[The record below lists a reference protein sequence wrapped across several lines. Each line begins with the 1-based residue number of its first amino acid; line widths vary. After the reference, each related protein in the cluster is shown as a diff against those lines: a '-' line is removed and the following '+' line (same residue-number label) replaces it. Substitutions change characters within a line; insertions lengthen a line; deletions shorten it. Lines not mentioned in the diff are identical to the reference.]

1 MSPCLKLWAHV
12 EQFVASHRTF
22 SRRCS
27 CLWYLVDGMGPV
39 HSCSLNCFWLQVM
52 WLSRGS
58 VCQCCISVWHTVL
71 GMPWRRKPNRT
82 AHSAY
87 GSAENLTATCVSVCC
102 AAFTK
107 GAHSLSLQSEVD
119 SFTSLLGDSAK
130 LLRPSPVHRDAS
142 WEVDLGRDCEGF
154 SSFSPRRLCGC
165 FECHSLGRTARKTDS
180 YLCPSKCFQN
190 IFLGSLGPEYF
201 E

>member
-1 MSPCLKLWAHV
+1 MIEQRECLPVLH
-12 EQFVASHRTF
+12 F
-22 SRRCS
+22 
-27 CLWYLVDGMGPV
+27 CLAYCTRDAVTQETKPDSTLCVWICRK
-39 HSCSLNCFWLQVM
+39 SNCNM
-52 WLSRGS
+52 
-58 VCQCCISVWHTVL
+58 C
-71 GMPWRRKPNRT
+71 
-82 AHSAY
+82 
-87 GSAENLTATCVSVCC
+87 VCC